1 MPEEFELKSIHGVE
15 VFATGKHNGDKFTD
29 EDLAQIVESFNQT
42 KDRTKPYLKLGHSD
56 TQGLV
61 GKDELPAAGFVE
73 NLRKMGNKLICDFVN
88 VPNKIFELIKRKAY
102 SRVSIE
108 LFCNQIINGI
118 KHPLNLKAVAMLGGE
133 TPAVQTLDDIMAL
146 YGNQNFVIE
155 FDSGQE
161 VKNYDYSGGAEMSEE
176 HMKRIGKL
184 EGDLKI
190 FEEENAQLK
199 AELEKK
205 EAEAKEAEAKV
216 GEAEKK
222 AEEAGKEAE
231 EAKAEVAKVEEE
243 KKEAELTAK
252 IEKFVS
258 EGKILPVQGKL
269 ASELYRATRTSEKK
283 FSVEEKE
290 YSVSELLDAII
301 DANDKKFVTDASAEM
316 TQPTGEDA
324 ELKKI
329 HDYAKEKGVSFKE
342 ALLALSEPNTED
354 DSSEG

>member
-1 MPEEFELKSIHGVE
+1 
-15 VFATGKHNGDKFTD
+15 
-29 EDLAQIVESFNQT
+29 
-42 KDRTKPYLKLGHSD
+42 
-56 TQGLV
+56 
-61 GKDELPAAGFVE
+61 
-73 NLRKMGNKLICDFVN
+73 
-88 VPNKIFELIKRKAY
+88 
-102 SRVSIE
+102 
-108 LFCNQIINGI
+108 
-118 KHPLNLKAVAMLGGE
+118 
-133 TPAVQTLDDIMAL
+133 
-146 YGNQNFVIE
+146 
-155 FDSGQE
+155 
-161 VKNYDYSGGAEMSEE
+161 MSEE

-205 EAEAKEAEAKV
+205 EGEAKEAEAKV
-216 GEAEKK
+216 AEAEKK
-222 AEEAGKEAE
+222 AEDAGKEAE

-258 EGKILPVQGKL
+258 EGKILPVQVKL

-301 DANDKKFVTDASAEM
+301 EANDKKFVTDASAEM